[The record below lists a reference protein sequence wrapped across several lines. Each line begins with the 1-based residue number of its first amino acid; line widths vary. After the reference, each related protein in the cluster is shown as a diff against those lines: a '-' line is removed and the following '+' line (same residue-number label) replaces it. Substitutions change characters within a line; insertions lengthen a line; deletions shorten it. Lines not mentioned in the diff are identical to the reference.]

1 MKFSVITPSLNQGC
15 FLGECLESVRAQRIP
30 KPESRL
36 EVEHIVVDGGST
48 DESLPLLKSCP
59 DVAWS
64 SEPDGGQ
71 SDAINKGLKLSNGE
85 ILAYLCADDF
95 YEPGALAAVER
106 AFAAHP
112 ETDVVYG
119 DYYFMEGAS
128 RWKRLKRSGPFSV
141 ERLRKGN
148 FLGQPSVFLRR
159 RVYEKFGGFDAGLK
173 YCMDHEYWLR
183 ICEASIWRYLEEPLA
198 TCRLHLDS
206 KTSSQL
212 VAMWEEAAVMGER
225 YGVGATLKRQA
236 WRMRMGGQW
245 YYWAK
250 RRFFEWIGKRIH
262 RRVAEENEEC

>member
-1 MKFSVITPSLNQGC
+1 MKFSIITPSLNQGR
-15 FLGECLESVRAQRIP
+15 FLGECLDSVRAQRAP
-30 KPESRL
+30 KPEGCL

-48 DESLPLLKSCP
+48 DESLPLLKGRL
-59 DVAWS
+59 DVTWI

-71 SDAINKGLKLSNGE
+71 SDAINKGLKLSSGE

-95 YEPGALAAVER
+95 YEPGTLAEVER
-106 AFAAHP
+106 IFAAHP
-112 ETDVVYG
+112 DVDVVYG

-128 RWKRLKRSGPFSV
+128 RWKRLKCAGPFSV

-148 FLGQPSVFLRR
+148 FLGQPSVFWRLRVR
-159 RVYEKFGGFDAGLK
+159 QKFGGFDAGLK

-183 ICEASIWRYLEEPLA
+183 ICKASDWHYLQEPLA

-225 YGVGATLKRQA
+225 YGVGCTLKRQA

-250 RRFFEWIGKRIH
+250 RRIFEWIGKYINRKGK
-262 RRVAEENEEC
+262 